1 MSKKK
6 AYNVMGQL
14 QRIQEEML
22 KTQERLAE
30 ETLEVTAG
38 GGVVRVVIDGH
49 QRVRSITISPEIV
62 NPEDVEMLQ
71 DLILVA
77 INEAIERSQALA
89 AEKFSSIFGGVQLP
103 GLKL

>member
-1 MSKKK
+1 
-6 AYNVMGQL
+6 MGQL

-30 ETLEVTAG
+30 ETIEVTAG
-38 GGVVRVVIDGH
+38 GGVVKVVIDGH
-49 QRVRSITISPEIV
+49 QRVRAITISPEIV

-77 INEAIERSQALA
+77 INEAIERSQAMA
-89 AEKFSSIFGGVQLP
+89 AEKLSSIVGGVQLP
-103 GLKL
+103 GLKF

>member
-6 AYNVMGQL
+6 AYNIMGQL

-30 ETLEVTAG
+30 ETIEVTAG
-38 GGVVRVVIDGH
+38 GGVVKVVIDGH
-49 QRVRSITISPEIV
+49 QRVRAITISPEIV

-77 INEAIERSQALA
+77 INEAIERSQAMA
-89 AEKFSSIFGGVQLP
+89 AEKLSSIVGGVQLP
-103 GLKL
+103 GLKF

>member
-1 MSKKK
+1 MSRKK
-6 AYNVMGQL
+6 AINIMGQL

-30 ETLEVTAG
+30 ETIEVTAG
-38 GGVVRVVIDGH
+38 GGVVKVVIDGH

-77 INEAIERSQALA
+77 INEAIERSQAMA
-89 AEKFSSIFGGVQLP
+89 AEKLSSIVGGVQLP